1 MKLAAL
7 LAMGLGLGLLAGTAV
22 AQVPTLPT
30 TTTLP
35 KLPTST
41 TVPKLPTT
49 TVPRITT
56 NVPKVTTT
64 VPKVT
69 TMVPKLPTT
78 TTAPKTPTPTI
89 STPSAPKVPGTTT
102 RTATTASMATSTV
115 QKTLLSGPST
125 SGRSGPAQFS
135 APGATS
141 ASPRP
146 TSGAVDGGNG
156 SGSASGGAASGPSVK
171 HFDSS
176 RTWIATDG
184 RKKRVTTLTF
194 FLAQRAKVIFTVKQL
209 TPSCHTVGRFIVQGK
224 RGANKVRFAG
234 RLKGEMLDPG
244 TYRITARLRNGR
256 AVERVLLVIVKS
268 GAPSPVEIAALRASN
283 VCPTLTGFAATAAN
297 STGASNTGDVSELGH
312 DGSNSDNDES
322 EGGFPSASPP
332 SDDDTGVLGSAT
344 VKEAAKA
351 LQPGLI
357 ALLIAAIIL
366 LGLASMP
373 GTAVVGGRTN
383 EALARHRP
391 QIMALGTAALL
402 AVALTFLLG

>member
-1 MKLAAL
+1 MKFAAL

-49 TVPRITT
+49 TTVPRITT
-56 NVPKVTTT
+56 TVPKVTTT
-64 VPKVT
+64 VPK
-69 TMVPKLPTT
+69 LPT
-78 TTAPKTPTPTI
+78 TTAPKTLTPTPTTP
-89 STPSAPKVPGTTT
+89 SPSAPKVPGTTT
-102 RTATTASMATSTV
+102 RTATTASMATRTV
-115 QKTLLSGPST
+115 QKALLSGPST
-125 SGRSGPAQFS
+125 SGRSGPVRFS
-135 APGATS
+135 ALGATT

-146 TSGAVDGGNG
+146 TNGAVDGGNG
-156 SGSASGGAASGPSVK
+156 SGSESGQAASGPSVK

-184 RKKRVTTLTF
+184 KKRRATTLTF

-209 TPSCHTVGRFIVQGK
+209 SPSCRTVGRFLVQGK

-234 RLKGEMLDPG
+234 RLQGEKLDPG

-297 STGASNTGDVSELGH
+297 SIGASNTGDVSELGH
-312 DGSNSDNDES
+312 DESKSDNDES
-322 EGGFPSASPP
+322 DASFPSASPP

-344 VKEAAKA
+344 VQEAAKA
-351 LQPGLI
+351 FQPGLI

-373 GTAVVGGRTN
+373 RTAVVGGRTN

-391 QIMALGTAALL
+391 QIMALGAAALL